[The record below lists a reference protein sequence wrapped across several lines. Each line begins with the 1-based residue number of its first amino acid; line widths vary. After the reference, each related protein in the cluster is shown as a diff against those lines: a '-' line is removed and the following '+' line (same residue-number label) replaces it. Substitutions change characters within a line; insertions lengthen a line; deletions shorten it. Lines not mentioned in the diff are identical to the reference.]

1 MVPPKIKNSH
11 CIWNSML
18 IKLRLQCIGN
28 VCCVL
33 VYSQSVYSTQ
43 LCVHTEQWIHNFG
56 LTPVLAQILAVW
68 SIPNSKKK
76 IIIKKKK
83 KNAPWRANFR
93 EPRST
98 ALYPNP
104 RYNEARYN
112 EGRLYFDFDWLTLGR
127 PDRVKSSMF
136 AFFVSANVAK
146 LFFKLFTLLK
156 QICSC
161 DVGWS
166 KFKN

>member
-1 MVPPKIKNSH
+1 MVPTINEEFTLR
-11 CIWNSML
+11 IWNSML

-56 LTPVLAQILAVW
+56 LIPVLAQRLAVW
-68 SIPNSKKK
+68 SIP
-76 IIIKKKK
+76 KKKK
-83 KNAPWRANFR
+83 KKTAPWRANFR

-104 RYNEARYN
+104 CYNEARYK
-112 EGRLYFDFDWLTLGR
+112 EGRLYIIIDKGY
-127 PDRVKSSMF
+127 
-136 AFFVSANVAK
+136 N
-146 LFFKLFTLLK
+146 
-156 QICSC
+156 
-161 DVGWS
+161 
-166 KFKN
+166 

>member
-1 MVPPKIKNSH
+1 
-11 CIWNSML
+11 ML

-56 LTPVLAQILAVW
+56 LTR
-68 SIPNSKKK
+68 
-76 IIIKKKK
+76 KKKK
-83 KNAPWRANFR
+83 KTPPWRANFR

-112 EGRLYFDFDWLTLGR
+112 EGRL
-127 PDRVKSSMF
+127 
-136 AFFVSANVAK
+136 
-146 LFFKLFTLLK
+146 
-156 QICSC
+156 
-161 DVGWS
+161 
-166 KFKN
+166 

>member
-1 MVPPKIKNSH
+1 MVPTINEEFTL

-76 IIIKKKK
+76 IIKKK

-93 EPRST
+93 
-98 ALYPNP
+98 P
-104 RYNEARYN
+104 RYTRI
-112 EGRLYFDFDWLTLGR
+112 
-127 PDRVKSSMF
+127 RVITRRVITRADCTILSHLDKSHSHS
-136 AFFVSANVAK
+136 SALNDLNPSTK
-146 LFFKLFTLLK
+146 GQQL
-156 QICSC
+156 Q
-161 DVGWS
+161 
-166 KFKN
+166 

>member
-1 MVPPKIKNSH
+1 MVPTINEEFTL

-56 LTPVLAQILAVW
+56 LTSVLAQRLAVW
-68 SIPNSKKK
+68 SIPKKK
-76 IIIKKKK
+76 T
-83 KNAPWRANFR
+83 APWRANFR

-112 EGRLYFDFDWLTLGR
+112 EGRLY
-127 PDRVKSSMF
+127 
-136 AFFVSANVAK
+136 
-146 LFFKLFTLLK
+146 LLY
-156 QICSC
+156 S
-161 DVGWS
+161 
-166 KFKN
+166 

>member
-1 MVPPKIKNSH
+1 MVPTINEEFTL

-56 LTPVLAQILAVW
+56 LTPALAQKLAVW
-68 SIPNSKKK
+68 SIP
-76 IIIKKKK
+76 KKKK
-83 KNAPWRANFR
+83 KRSAPWRANFR

-104 RYNEARYN
+104 RYNEARYK
-112 EGRLYFDFDWLTLGR
+112 EGRLYISVLQSNITKLKTQKKRTLR
-127 PDRVKSSMF
+127 TFLS
-136 AFFVSANVAK
+136 
-146 LFFKLFTLLK
+146 LILLK
-156 QICSC
+156 LRMRLSIAS
-161 DVGWS
+161 
-166 KFKN
+166 